1 MRIFR
6 SRHQATRAR
15 RWASLIGAAGLLAL
29 LSGCIIV
36 PAGGGYH
43 HDHYYWR

>member
-6 SRHQATRAR
+6 SLHQTTRAR
-15 RWASLIGAAGLLAL
+15 RWAPIIGAVGMLAL

-36 PAGGGYH
+36 PGGGYH